1 MYEELLLLL
10 KNRNGK
16 LATAESCTGGLVAA
30 AITDIPG
37 ISEVY
42 YGSIVAYDNSVK
54 TKLLQVPE
62 AVLLEHG
69 AVSEECAYFMAEG
82 AARAAGAN
90 FAVSTTGIAGPSGAV
105 PGKPVGTVC
114 IGYYLDGK
122 IITETN
128 HFTGDRNKVRNQA
141 VKRAV
146 NHLIELLQE
155 QHIVTNKN

>member
-1 MYEELLLLL
+1 MYEELLTLL

-54 TKLLQVPE
+54 MKLLQVPE
-62 AVLLEHG
+62 NVLLEHG
-69 AVSEECAYFMAEG
+69 AVSEECAYFMAVG
-82 AARAAGAN
+82 AARAAGTN

-114 IGYYLDGK
+114 IGYNIDGK
-122 IITETN
+122 VITETN
-128 HFTGDRNKVRNQA
+128 HFTGTRAEVRDAA
-141 VKRAV
+141 VKRAIT
-146 NHLIELLQE
+146 HLMELMG
-155 QHIVTNKN
+155 